1 MGDMS
6 GEEVRWLT
14 AEEQVSWRA
23 YLRGNRELDIALD
36 RDLQAAGI
44 SLSEYELLSMLSEAP
59 RGSCGCRRSPSSSS
73 SPAAG

>member
-44 SLSEYELLSMLSEAP
+44 SLS
-59 RGSCGCRRSPSSSS
+59 
-73 SPAAG
+73 